1 MTIYDKAQNNHLN
14 TQTHTLSKQHMAPGE
29 RLKSAIPKLEEVTK
43 SAESES
49 TEVPNKSFLKRQ
61 KDQFLQFTY

>member
-1 MTIYDKAQNNHLN
+1 MVA
-14 TQTHTLSKQHMAPGE
+14 GE
-29 RLKSAIPKLEEVTK
+29 HLKSTIPKLEEVTK
-43 SAESES
+43 SVESES

>member
-14 TQTHTLSKQHMAPGE
+14 KHTHILSKQHMVAAE
-29 RLKSAIPKLEEVTK
+29 HLKSAIPKLEEVTN

-49 TEVPNKSFLKRQ
+49 T
-61 KDQFLQFTY
+61 